1 MATSPQH
8 LRWIRSGLQWRLAY
22 PLVALR
28 DRLRAYGYTVYDIG
42 NTDHLDHIP
51 PEDHTPYSETGWPIT
66 TPYGWV
72 TAIDVMPP
80 ASAALPSLQA
90 LGAQIFADRQAG
102 VPDVSWLK
110 YMNWGPVS
118 DSRAVHDQW
127 QPGHLRWTSSD
138 TGHIHASCR
147 SDRVTTVSNP
157 AELTYDPVAR
167 LRGLEVE
174 EDMAQMLVRFSDA
187 SDPSQVWLCDG
198 IHRRPVDAADLPG
211 VGNSQTH
218 QAGFLGNLGNGGA
231 VFVSAGNP
239 DVWGVDIRTAVKVDA
254 GELAAALLAD
264 PAFATTLAEA
274 AFQGSQRAERE

>member
-8 LRWIRSGLQWRLAY
+8 VKWIRSGLQWRLAY

-42 NTDHLDHIP
+42 NTEHLDHIP

-72 TAIDVMPP
+72 TAIDIMPP
-80 ASAALPSLQA
+80 ASTALPSLQA

-102 VPDVSWLK
+102 VPGVSWLK
-110 YMNWGPVS
+110 YMNWGPLNDRS
-118 DSRAVHDQW
+118 AVHDQW
-127 QPGHLRWTSSD
+127 QPGYARRSSSD
-138 TGHIHASCR
+138 AGHIHLSSR
-147 SDRVTTVSNP
+147 SDATLWVSGDG
-157 AELTYDPVAR
+157 YDPVAR
-167 LRGLEVE
+167 LRGLEAE

-187 SDPSQVWLCDG
+187 SDPTQVWLCDG
-198 IHRRPVDAADLPG
+198 IHRRPVAAADLPG

-218 QAGFLGNLGNGGA
+218 QANLLGSLGNNGA